1 MINIGIIGCGKITQ
15 VRHLPEYRNR
25 SDIKIKGVFDLNKER
40 AEKIAKEIDAKVYG
54 SYQELLAD
62 ESIDAVSVCTANH
75 THATIS
81 IEALNANKHVLCE
94 KPMAITLEECE
105 KMKQVA
111 KDKKRVLM
119 IGHNQRLTKAHQ
131 LARKLVLQKEI
142 GEIVS
147 FRVTF
152 GHSGPETWTVDPGKD
167 SWFFNKEKAKFGAMG
182 DLGIH
187 KTDLIQFLTGQ
198 RIKSVLAKVKTI
210 DKSDAQGNLIA
221 VDDNAFCMYT
231 LESGATGTMHASW
244 TFYGQEDNSTIL
256 YGTEGIMRIYDDPL
270 YGLKVITKDGEKI
283 LYELEKIQTNDNQ
296 TSSGVIDA
304 FIESILN
311 PTSPHIPTE
320 EITHAMKAVFAS
332 ITSSEQGKEI
342 VIIEEGE
349 K

>member
-1 MINIGIIGCGKITQ
+1 MINVGIIGCGKITQ
-15 VRHLPEYRNR
+15 VRHLPEYMNR
-25 SDIKIKGVFDLNKER
+25 SDVKIKGVFDLNKER
-40 AEKIAKEIDAKVYG
+40 ATEIAAEIGAKVYD
-54 SYQELLAD
+54 SYQELLSD
-62 ESIDAVSVCTANH
+62 ESIDAISVCTANH

-81 IEALNANKHVLCE
+81 IEALNAGKHVLCE
-94 KPMAITLEECE
+94 KPMAITLEECQKME
-105 KMKQVA
+105 KVA
-111 KDKKRVLM
+111 KEKNKVLM

-131 LARKLVLQKEI
+131 FARKLILQKEI
-142 GEIVS
+142 GDIVS
-147 FRVTF
+147 FRTTF
-152 GHSGPETWTVDPGKD
+152 GHGGPETWTVDPGKN

-198 RIKSVLAKVKTI
+198 RIKSVLAQVKTL
-210 DKSDAQGNLIA
+210 DKSDGQGNLIA

-231 LESGATGTMHASW
+231 LESGATGIMHASW

-256 YGTEGIMRIYDDPL
+256 YGTNGTMRIYDDPTYAL
-270 YGLKVITKDGEKI
+270 QVITKDGEKI

-311 PTSPHIPTE
+311 PTSPCIPTE

-332 ITSSEQGKEI
+332 MDSSEQGKEI
-342 VIIEEGE
+342 VIIEEE
-349 K
+349 KK